1 MVNKQIL
8 RKDIPEGYF
17 DEDLRVTNSLSRLY
31 ITALW
36 YLYIYNYTEDIYN
49 NFDLVYNHIIN
60 DFEGDER
67 AYLMSAM
74 IGLFCFQE

>member
-1 MVNKQIL
+1 MVL
-8 RKDIPEGYF
+8 
-17 DEDLRVTNSLSRLY
+17 VH
-31 ITALW
+31 
-36 YLYIYNYTEDIYN
+36 IYNYTEDIYN

-74 IGLFCFQE
+74 IGLLLPRIVHHIVNSC